1 MASALITQM
10 MCDATSNNSRR
21 QRLGVEQFLRA
32 PKITRFF
39 SRLQMFRPNDSSLDA
54 FKQAGCDSHLLTRCV
69 LCPSMQSQL
78 ERLIL
83 IISPWRGTRIMQVV
97 RGPTQSLEDKVE
109 LLNDYISR
117 LIQHHLE
124 SLENNDFRSKNGQF
138 AAKYIKQARGT
149 LCRDMR
155 RLIMTV
161 MPSFYNFMQ
170 VGDPTPCPTSIH
182 A

>member
-69 LCPSMQSQL
+69 PCPIFYHVLGATQLGKVDSDNFTMVWGQPNL

-83 IISPWRGTRIMQVV
+83 IISPWSG
-97 RGPTQSLEDKVE
+97 GNPTWK
-109 LLNDYISR
+109 
-117 LIQHHLE
+117 
-124 SLENNDFRSKNGQF
+124 G
-138 AAKYIKQARGT
+138 
-149 LCRDMR
+149 
-155 RLIMTV
+155 
-161 MPSFYNFMQ
+161 
-170 VGDPTPCPTSIH
+170 
-182 A
+182 